1 MHAVEGVATGEL
13 LRDVAQDAGR
23 GGAGVSDRGLRAE
36 EDDPVGAVLDEGTE
50 APLAGEEPLLGQSLL
65 VPQPLPLQRPQHGR
79 AQAGQPVLEHEVGCP
94 LLHEPDG
101 QVLADRAGDDDER
114 HVQPPLPQPRQ
125 RPDRVELGQAVIGE
139 DDVGRE
145 LQAPDVVLLRVH
157 ARPVRLE
164 ARLAQRVHRQLGV
177 GGFVLEDQDAQG
189 DGHAHVLG
197 SGSGG
202 SGGWLRRSQ

>member
-1 MHAVEGVATGEL
+1 M
-13 LRDVAQDAGR
+13 
-23 GGAGVSDRGLRAE
+23 
-36 EDDPVGAVLDEGTE
+36 LDEGTE
-50 APLAGEEPLLGQSLL
+50 APLAGEAPLLGQSVL

-79 AQAGQPVLEHEVGCP
+79 AQAGQPVLDHEVGCP
-94 LLHEPDG
+94 LLQEPDG
-101 QVLADRAGDDDER
+101 QVLGDRAGDDDER

-125 RPDRVELGQAVIGE
+125 RPDRVELGQVVIGE

-164 ARLAQRVHRQLGV
+164 ASLAQRVHRQLGV
-177 GGFVLEDQDAQG
+177 GGFVLKDQDAQG